1 MTSTPYTFPLDKLL
15 TLGDAR
21 PTMSRWPDYRQY
33 GLAPEHIPDLVRM
46 ATDEELYLAGSDS
59 PEAWAP
65 MHAWRALGQFR
76 AESAIGPL
84 LSLLH
89 WIDDNDDDMINEE
102 VPDVL
107 GMIGPAAIP
116 AVAEY
121 LADTSHG
128 LWARVAATIS
138 LKEIGQRHP
147 ESRDECVMVLTR
159 QLEHFQEQDKS
170 LNAFLV
176 GPLRDLRAVESAPVM
191 ERAFAA
197 DRVDIGVQG
206 DWEDVQIDM
215 GLRQERETPKPD
227 YAASLLGVEQV
238 TSIREGLKQLP
249 ERTSRPKKS
258 KAKKRDKRK
267 QQEPRGKKRKEIR
280 HSQGAAHSV

>member
-1 MTSTPYTFPLDKLL
+1 MTTTPAQRAFPLDKLL

-33 GLAPEHIPDLVRM
+33 GLAPEHIPDLIRM
-46 ATDEELYLAGSDS
+46 ATDEELNLADSDS
-59 PEAWAP
+59 PEVWAP

-76 AESAIGPL
+76 AESAAGPL

-89 WIDDNDDDMINEE
+89 WIDDNDDDMTNEE
-102 VPDVL
+102 VPGVL

-121 LADTSHG
+121 LADASHG
-128 LWARVAATIS
+128 LWARVAAASS

-147 ESRDECVMVLTR
+147 DSRDECVAVLTR
-159 QLEHFQEQDKS
+159 QLEHFEEQDRS

-176 GPLRDLRAVESAPVM
+176 GPLRDLDAVESAPVM

-197 DRVDIGVQG
+197 NRVEIGVQG

-215 GLRQERETPKPD
+215 RLRQERETPKPD
-227 YAASLLGVEQV
+227 YAASVLGAEQV
-238 TSIREGLKQLP
+238 TSIREGLKQLA
-249 ERTSRPKKS
+249 ERSSRPRKS

-267 QQEPRGKKRKEIR
+267 QREPRSKRK
-280 HSQGAAHSV
+280 

>member
-1 MTSTPYTFPLDKLL
+1 MTTTPYAFPLDKLL

-21 PTMSRWPDYRQY
+21 PTMSRWPDYRQH
-33 GLAPEHIPDLVRM
+33 GLAPEHIPDLIRM
-46 ATDEELYLAGSDS
+46 ATDEELNLADSDS
-59 PEAWAP
+59 LEVWAP

-76 AESAIGPL
+76 AESAAGPL

-102 VPDVL
+102 VPEVL

-116 AVAEY
+116 AVVEY
-121 LADTSHG
+121 LADASHG
-128 LWARVAATIS
+128 LWARVAAASS

-147 ESRDECVMVLTR
+147 DSRDECVAVLTR
-159 QLEHFQEQDKS
+159 QLEHFGEQDKS

-176 GPLRDLRAVESAPVM
+176 GPLRDLGAVESAPVM

-197 DRVDIGVQG
+197 NRVDIGVQG

-215 GLRQERETPKPD
+215 RLRQERETPKPD
-227 YAASLLGVEQV
+227 YAASTLGVEQV
-238 TSIREGLKQLP
+238 TSIREGLKQLA
-249 ERTSRPKKS
+249 ERTSGPKKS

-267 QQEPRGKKRKEIR
+267 QQEPRSKKRR
-280 HSQGAAHSV
+280 R